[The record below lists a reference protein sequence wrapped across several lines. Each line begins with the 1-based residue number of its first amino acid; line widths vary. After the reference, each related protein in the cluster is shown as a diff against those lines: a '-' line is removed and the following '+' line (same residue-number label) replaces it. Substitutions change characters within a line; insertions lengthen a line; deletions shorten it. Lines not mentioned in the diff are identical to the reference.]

1 MTFRRYI
8 IKRVAT
14 AFLALYVALTVIFL
28 IFRVLAPVQ
37 DPTTLIRE
45 PSFPEWRKEE
55 LRRLW
60 GLDKPLYQQYFV
72 YMYNLVTWQY
82 GISFETPPTPIAPG
96 MAWRLVNTLSLL
108 GISTVLSII
117 IGICIGV
124 FAASRRGKKTDVL
137 VTSLGLFTWGTP
149 QFFVQMVFI
158 LFFAYYLRIFPPVG
172 VVDVGRYDSPL
183 ALFLNIAWHAAL
195 PIITLT
201 ISSLGFWAIYTRNL
215 TVDIM
220 TQDYIMTA
228 YAKGV
233 KERVVLFSHAF
244 RSILPQ
250 VATVIVNHFPSILS
264 GSVVTEMLFSW
275 PGIGLWYLDA
285 LSTGNQPVTWA
296 ITYNYAFLVVM
307 GFLLMDILYGF
318 LDPRIRVGVRR

>member
-14 AFLALYVALTVIFL
+14 AFLALYIALTVIFL
-28 IFRVLAPVQ
+28 ILRVLSPVK
-37 DPTTLIRE
+37 DPTILISD
-45 PSFPEWRKEE
+45 PNFPEWRKEE
-55 LRRLW
+55 LRHMW
-60 GLDKPLYQQYFV
+60 GLDRPLYEQYFV
-72 YMYNLVTWQY
+72 YMYNLITWQY
-82 GISFETPPTPIAPG
+82 GISFETPPKHIAPEMG
-96 MAWRLVNTLSLL
+96 WRLVNTLSLL
-108 GISTVLSII
+108 ATSTLLSII
-117 IGICIGV
+117 MGIVLGV

-137 VTSLGLFTWGTP
+137 VTSIGLFSWGTP
-149 QFFVQMVFI
+149 QFFIQMVFI
-158 LFFAYYLRIFPPVG
+158 LFFSYYLRIFPSVG
-172 VVDVGRYDSPL
+172 VVDVGRYDSFL
-183 ALFLNIAWHAAL
+183 ALFLNVAWHAVL

-201 ISSLGFWAIYTRNL
+201 ISGLGFWVIYTRNL
-215 TVDIM
+215 MVDIL

-233 KERVVLFSHAF
+233 KGRTVLFSHAF
-244 RSILPQ
+244 RSIIPQ

-275 PGIGLWYLDA
+275 PGIGQWYLDA
-285 LSTGNQPVTWA
+285 LFSGNQPVTWA